1 MAKGKRYKRR
11 QHLHNVKGRR
21 FTDEI
26 RNLDL
31 KKVLVIPIDGGKN
44 AHKALVANYFGDI
57 LVDTFEF
64 PNSKSGVL
72 MFDSIV
78 KTVSQKVEA
87 QRVVPGLESTGHYC
101 ENLICSLTQL
111 GYDIITINPY
121 SVSCQ
126 RNGQLNWCKT
136 DEIDLCAI
144 GQVIIDNQGTE
155 TKLGTGLYYNLQI
168 AERMRRER
176 VKKQASLKTQIRCIV
191 DRVFPDLQKAKIF
204 SDFWGRD
211 AYCYETREPDSR

>member
-1 MAKGKRYKRR
+1 M
-11 QHLHNVKGRR
+11 
-21 FTDEI
+21 
-26 RNLDL
+26 
-31 KKVLVIPIDGGKN
+31 LVIPIDGGKN